1 MIIQFTL
8 HAKEKMDKEGI
19 DEEQIKTAL
28 QRGSL
33 SRQTNGYIVSYTYF
47 SVAFQRRGDLYRVKT
62 VFVNK

>member
-1 MIIQFTL
+1 
-8 HAKEKMDKEGI
+8 MDKEGI